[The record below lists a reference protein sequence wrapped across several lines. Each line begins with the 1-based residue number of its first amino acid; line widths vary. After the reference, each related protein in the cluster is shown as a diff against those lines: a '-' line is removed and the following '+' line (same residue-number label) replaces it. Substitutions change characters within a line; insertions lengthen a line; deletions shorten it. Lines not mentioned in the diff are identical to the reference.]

1 MLARCPGEAI
11 QAFTI
16 DCGVASQSVPQAMFS
31 PTTYPSRGLEM

>member
-16 DCGVASQSVPQAMFS
+16 ACGVASHRVPHAMFS
-31 PTTYPSRGLEM
+31 PTTYPTEELEM